1 MHAFSVLMEM
11 CTVGPLHITIYRFY
25 IYRESNQEIFLS
37 DDDDDNAG
45 VNINKGN
52 DLAIQKPSVSKE
64 DR

>member
-1 MHAFSVLMEM
+1 M
-11 CTVGPLHITIYRFY
+11 Y

-45 VNINKGN
+45 VNINKGR